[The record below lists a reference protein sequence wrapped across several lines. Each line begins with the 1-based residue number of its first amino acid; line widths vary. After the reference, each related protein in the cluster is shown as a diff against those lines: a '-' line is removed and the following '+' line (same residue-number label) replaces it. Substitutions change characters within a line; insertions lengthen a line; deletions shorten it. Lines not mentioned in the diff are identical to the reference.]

1 MLLTTKGIVLR
12 TVKYGET
19 SLIASVFTEA
29 LGLHSYMLKGIRSE
43 QNKTKRA
50 GLLQVASLL
59 ELSVDHK
66 PNRQLQHIKEFQ
78 PAHIYQS
85 LQEEIVK
92 NSVAVYSVELLSRLL
107 PQAETMGD
115 LFQFVYGYYIAID
128 RAASATIANY
138 PIYFTI
144 QCGKYFGYNV
154 LGNYS
159 GSSPYLNAKEGIFT
173 NMPPSIGVQLLDEDV
188 KAIAELL
195 SIENTAQMHQ
205 IRLNAASRNRILD
218 WYIEFL
224 QHHTQHLSNMRS
236 LEILRAILH

>member
-12 TVKYGET
+12 AVKYGET
-19 SLIASVFTEA
+19 SLIVSVFTEA

-43 QNKTKRA
+43 KNKTKRA

-59 ELSVDHK
+59 EISVEHK
-66 PNRQLQHIKEFQ
+66 PNRQLQHIKDFQ

-107 PQAETMGD
+107 PNAETMDD
-115 LFQFVYGYYIAID
+115 LFQFVYDYYIHID
-128 RAASATIANY
+128 RADASSVGNY
-138 PIYFTI
+138 PIFFTI

-154 LGNYS
+154 LGNYTADT
-159 GSSPYLNAKEGIFT
+159 PYLNATEGLFT
-173 NMPPSIGVQLLDEDV
+173 NMPPSIGVKLLDEDV
-188 KAIAELL
+188 RSIATLL
-195 SIENTAQMHQ
+195 EIEEIEQLHLLK
-205 IRLNAASRNRILD
+205 LNSASRNRILD
-218 WYIEFL
+218 WYTQFL
-224 QHHTQHLSNMRS
+224 QHHTQHLSNLRS

>member
-12 TVKYGET
+12 AVKYGET
-19 SLIASVFTEA
+19 SLIVSVFTEA

-43 QNKTKRA
+43 KNKTKRT
-50 GLLQVASLL
+50 GLLQVGSLL
-59 ELSVDHK
+59 LLSVEHK
-66 PNRQLQHIKEFQ
+66 PNRQLQHVKEFQ
-78 PAHIYQS
+78 PAHIYLS

-92 NSVAVYSVELLSRLL
+92 NSVAVFSVELLSRLL
-107 PQAETMGD
+107 PQAETMDD
-115 LFQFVYGYYIAID
+115 LFQFVYDYYLSIDAAPVAI
-128 RAASATIANY
+128 IANY

-159 GSSPYLNAKEGIFT
+159 IHTPYLNANEGVFAS
-173 NMPPSIGVQLLDEDV
+173 MPPSMGVQLLDEDV
-188 KAIAELL
+188 LAIADFL
-195 SIENTAQMHQ
+195 SVESTEQLHHIK
-205 IRLNAASRNRILD
+205 LNAASRNRILD

-224 QHHTQHLSNMRS
+224 QHHTQHLSNLRS